1 MAKETLIKSSRARQD
16 ALKGTAPAAK
26 AACFRGLTARL
37 KAVPFQNSLSRSFP
51 NSKTWFLGLV
61 WAGTGIL
68 LSLAAVSPAWGSLG
82 GDAASVQADQV
93 QLQGTLQSTSTAA
106 YTVQEIQCANGAV
119 VREYVSPQGKVF
131 GIAWHGAW
139 PPDMRQL
146 LGSYFDQ
153 FMQASKAQPA
163 GRTERRAVTIR
174 QPGLVVQ
181 MAGHPRSFTGRAYLP
196 DQMPSSVTAE
206 AIR

>member
-1 MAKETLIKSSRARQD
+1 
-16 ALKGTAPAAK
+16 
-26 AACFRGLTARL
+26 
-37 KAVPFQNSLSRSFP
+37 
-51 NSKTWFLGLV
+51 
-61 WAGTGIL
+61 
-68 LSLAAVSPAWGSLG
+68 LG

-93 QLQGTLQSTSTAA
+93 QLQGTLQSTSTVA